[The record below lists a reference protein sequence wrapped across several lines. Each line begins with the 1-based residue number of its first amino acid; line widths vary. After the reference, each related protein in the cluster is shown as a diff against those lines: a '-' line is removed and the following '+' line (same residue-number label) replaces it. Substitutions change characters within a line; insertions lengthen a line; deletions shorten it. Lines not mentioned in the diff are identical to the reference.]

1 MRGKQHRTLGACL
14 AMVLAAA
21 GCGPGVR
28 DVGETDVTDPLRVLF
43 IGNSYTYCHGM
54 PAMIGRLAA
63 AAGDVRPFEHETV
76 VRGGETLEGHFKRG
90 DALTRIR
97 EGGWDVVV
105 LQEQSLRPIK
115 DTARF
120 HEYARLFAAQIKE
133 AGARTCFYL
142 TWAREHTPERQA
154 DYNQAYLGIAR
165 ELGAAAAPAG
175 IAWQNARK
183 ENPTWPL
190 YAGDRSHPRPLG
202 AYLTACVFYG
212 TLYGRSPVG
221 LPLGVKADPI
231 EGTALGVEEV
241 THLQTVAWDAV
252 REARR
257 TLGGK

>member
-1 MRGKQHRTLGACL
+1 MRGKQHRIVGACL

-28 DVGETDVTDPLRVLF
+28 TVGETDVTEPLRVLF
-43 IGNSYTYCHGM
+43 IGNSYTYCHQM

-63 AAGDVRPFEHETV
+63 AAGDVRPFEYKTV
-76 VRGGETLEGHFKRG
+76 VRGGETLEGHWKRG
-90 DALTRIR
+90 EALAKIR

-105 LQEQSLRPIK
+105 LQEQSLRPVQ

-120 HEYARLFAAQIKE
+120 HEYARLFAAAIEK

-142 TWAREHTPERQA
+142 TWAREHTPERQP
-154 DYNQAYLGIAR
+154 DYNEACLSIAR
-165 ELGAAAAPAG
+165 ELGAMAAPAG

-221 LPLGVKADPI
+221 LPLGVKADQI

-257 TLGGK
+257 ALGGK